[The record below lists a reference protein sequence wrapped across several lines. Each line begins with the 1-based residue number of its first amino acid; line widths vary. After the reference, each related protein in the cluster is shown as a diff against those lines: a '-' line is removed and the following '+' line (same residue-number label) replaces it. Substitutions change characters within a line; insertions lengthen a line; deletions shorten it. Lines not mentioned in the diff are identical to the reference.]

1 MYIIYKMLYNRHQC
15 YSKFFHFKCIELFI
29 NLTHI
34 FKISKTVTCP
44 NTLFHRSLN
53 RLKTDVSVHI
63 FFKQLH
69 CIFNYY
75 TVLYFKKYII
85 FLQTNDPSLDK
96 QKQCIYNSLLIPPS
110 NVNCMYSLKRPH
122 GPMHELFHLLSE
134 NPFV

>member
-53 RLKTDVSVHI
+53 MLKTDVSVHI
-63 FFKQLH
+63 FFKQLRR
-69 CIFNYY
+69 IFIYI
-75 TVLYFKKYII
+75 LYFKKYII
-85 FLQTNDPSLDK
+85 FGNAFITVFSYHLQMLIV
-96 QKQCIYNSLLIPPS
+96 CIYSRGHMGQ
-110 NVNCMYSLKRPH
+110 CMNYFIYYLRTI
-122 GPMHELFHLLSE
+122 LSE
-134 NPFV
+134 VAYFNNFI